1 MSSFKIQPG
10 TPYPLGSH
18 YDGRGVNFALFS
30 AHATKVELC
39 LFNQNGTE
47 EVSRIAVTVND
58 NNVWHVYVGGLK
70 PGQIYG
76 YRVYG
81 PYKPEEGHRFNPNK
95 LLFDPYGKKLSGKLI
110 WHKAIFGY
118 NPDSPDKDLS
128 FNVLDSAPYVPKSV
142 VVEDR
147 FDWEDDIRPAY
158 GFNESVLYETHVRGY
173 TKLHPQVPD
182 RHRGTFLGLCAPAV
196 VSYLKNLGI
205 TAVELLPVHAFF
217 GNRHKKGFPRD
228 NYWGYE
234 SCSFFAPEQSYL
246 ACDDLDEFKKMVKL
260 YHQNGLE
267 VILDVVYNHT
277 AEGNQMGPTL
287 CYRGIDNA
295 SYYMLNSENKRY
307 YYDSTGCGASFN
319 AENPYVLQLITDSL
333 RYWTEEMHVDG
344 FRFDLATTL
353 CRRKGGFT
361 AESGFLYAVRQ
372 DPVLKNVKL
381 IAEPWDVG
389 DGGYQLGAF
398 PPGWSEWND
407 RFRDVVR
414 RFWKGDQ
421 YQTAELASRISGSSD
436 IFNYHNRDIW
446 SSLNFVT
453 AHDGFCLNDLV
464 SYNVK
469 HNAAN
474 GEDNRDGTNA
484 NWSWN
489 SGEEG
494 ETDNP
499 SVLANRRCRARAIMA
514 TLLLSVGTP
523 MLFAGDEFLHTQMGN
538 NNPYCQDNVLTW
550 LCWEAV
556 DGDDAEFT
564 EFVRRLIA
572 LRRKLKIYEKKR
584 FFTGKYGPDGIKDM
598 VWYNENGKEF
608 ADADWYDGNRKAL
621 SYCVYRNGRF
631 VLGIYNAG
639 AAETEWKLPL
649 LSRGMKWN
657 LLLDTSEK
665 FVSRKKIAS
674 GGTITVPAWS
684 VLLFE
689 IKNRGKTSWMKS
701 CANWPTAWAL
711 PPLIPIAG

>member
-1 MSSFKIQPG
+1 MNSFKIQPG

-18 YDGRGVNFALFS
+18 YDGKGVNFALFS

-47 EVSRIAVTVND
+47 EVSRIAITVND
-58 NNVWHVYVGGLK
+58 NNIWHIYVGGIA

-81 PYKPEEGHRFNPNK
+81 PYKPEDGHRFNPNK

-128 FNVLDSAPYVPKSV
+128 FNELDSAPYVPKSV
-142 VVEDR
+142 VVEND
-147 FDWEDDIRPAY
+147 FDWEKDNRPAY
-158 GFNESVLYETHVRGY
+158 GFNESIFYETHVRGY

-196 VSYLKNLGI
+196 IAYLKKLGI

-217 GNRHKKGFPRD
+217 GNRHKKGFLRD

-246 ACDDLDEFKKMVKL
+246 AGDDLNEFKKMVKL

-277 AEGNQMGPTL
+277 AEGNQLGPTL

-353 CRRKGGFT
+353 CRKKGGFT
-361 AESGFLYAVRQ
+361 TESGFLYAVRQ
-372 DPVLKNVKL
+372 DPLLKNVKM

-389 DGGYQLGAF
+389 EGGYQLGAF
-398 PPGWSEWND
+398 PPGWGEWND
-407 RFRDVVR
+407 RYRDVVR

-436 IFNYHNRDIW
+436 IFNYYNRDIW
-446 SSLNFVT
+446 SSVNFVT

-469 HNAAN
+469 HNSAN
-474 GEDNRDGTNA
+474 GEENRDGTNA

-494 ETDNP
+494 ETNEP
-499 SVLANRRCRARAIMA
+499 TVLANRRARAKAIMA

-523 MLFAGDEFLHTQMGN
+523 MLVAGDEFLHTQMGN

-550 LCWEAV
+550 LPWEAI
-556 DGDDAEFT
+556 DGDDAEFM
-564 EFVRRLIA
+564 EFVCRLIA
-572 LRRKLKIYEKKR
+572 LRRNLKIYEQKH
-584 FFTGKYGPDGIKDM
+584 FFTGKHGADGIKDM

-608 ADADWYDGNRKAL
+608 VDADWYDGNRKAL
-621 SYCVYRNGRF
+621 SYCVYRNNRF
-631 VLGIYNAG
+631 IYCIYNAAG
-639 AAETEWKLPL
+639 LATNWKLPML
-649 LSRGMKWN
+649 GKGMKWN
-657 LLLDTSEK
+657 LLLDTSDK
-665 FVSRKKIAS
+665 FVNRKKIVS
-674 GGTITVPAWS
+674 GSTITVPDWS
-684 VLLFE
+684 ILLFE
-689 IKNRGKTSWMKS
+689 IQK
-701 CANWPTAWAL
+701 
-711 PPLIPIAG
+711 

>member
-1 MSSFKIQPG
+1 M
-10 TPYPLGSH
+10 
-18 YDGRGVNFALFS
+18 
-30 AHATKVELC
+30 
-39 LFNQNGTE
+39 
-47 EVSRIAVTVND
+47 
-58 NNVWHVYVGGLK
+58 
-70 PGQIYG
+70 
-76 YRVYG
+76 
-81 PYKPEEGHRFNPNK
+81 
-95 LLFDPYGKKLSGKLI
+95 
-110 WHKAIFGY
+110 
-118 NPDSPDKDLS
+118 
-128 FNVLDSAPYVPKSV
+128 DSAPYVPKSV

-499 SVLANRRCRARAIMA
+499 SVVANRRCRARAIMA

-649 LSRGMKWN
+649 LGRGMKWN

-689 IKNRGKTSWMKS
+689 IKK
-701 CANWPTAWAL
+701 
-711 PPLIPIAG
+711 

>member
-128 FNVLDSAPYVPKSV
+128 FNELDSAPYVPKSV

-182 RHRGTFLGLCAPAV
+182 RHRGAFLGLCAPAV

-499 SVLANRRCRARAIMA
+499 SVVANRRCRARAIMA

-649 LSRGMKWN
+649 LGRGMKWN

-689 IKNRGKTSWMKS
+689 IKK
-701 CANWPTAWAL
+701 
-711 PPLIPIAG
+711 

>member
-1 MSSFKIQPG
+1 
-10 TPYPLGSH
+10 
-18 YDGRGVNFALFS
+18 
-30 AHATKVELC
+30 
-39 LFNQNGTE
+39 
-47 EVSRIAVTVND
+47 
-58 NNVWHVYVGGLK
+58 
-70 PGQIYG
+70 
-76 YRVYG
+76 
-81 PYKPEEGHRFNPNK
+81 
-95 LLFDPYGKKLSGKLI
+95 
-110 WHKAIFGY
+110 
-118 NPDSPDKDLS
+118 
-128 FNVLDSAPYVPKSV
+128 
-142 VVEDR
+142 
-147 FDWEDDIRPAY
+147 
-158 GFNESVLYETHVRGY
+158 
-173 TKLHPQVPD
+173 
-182 RHRGTFLGLCAPAV
+182 
-196 VSYLKNLGI
+196 
-205 TAVELLPVHAFF
+205 
-217 GNRHKKGFPRD
+217 
-228 NYWGYE
+228 
-234 SCSFFAPEQSYL
+234 
-246 ACDDLDEFKKMVKL
+246 
-260 YHQNGLE
+260 
-267 VILDVVYNHT
+267 
-277 AEGNQMGPTL
+277 MGPTL

-621 SYCVYRNGRF
+621 SYCVYRNGCF

-649 LSRGMKWN
+649 LGRGMKWN

-665 FVSRKKIAS
+665 FVSRKKSLPEAQLRCRR
-674 GGTITVPAWS
+674 GAFCC
-684 VLLFE
+684 LKL
-689 IKNRGKTSWMKS
+689 KNRGKTSWMKS

-711 PPLIPIAG
+711 PPLTPIAG

>member
-1 MSSFKIQPG
+1 M
-10 TPYPLGSH
+10 
-18 YDGRGVNFALFS
+18 
-30 AHATKVELC
+30 
-39 LFNQNGTE
+39 
-47 EVSRIAVTVND
+47 
-58 NNVWHVYVGGLK
+58 
-70 PGQIYG
+70 
-76 YRVYG
+76 
-81 PYKPEEGHRFNPNK
+81 
-95 LLFDPYGKKLSGKLI
+95 
-110 WHKAIFGY
+110 
-118 NPDSPDKDLS
+118 
-128 FNVLDSAPYVPKSV
+128 DSAPYVPKSV

-649 LSRGMKWN
+649 LGRGMKWN

-689 IKNRGKTSWMKS
+689 IKK
-701 CANWPTAWAL
+701 
-711 PPLIPIAG
+711 

>member
-18 YDGRGVNFALFS
+18 YDGRGVNFA
-30 AHATKVELC
+30 
-39 LFNQNGTE
+39 
-47 EVSRIAVTVND
+47 
-58 NNVWHVYVGGLK
+58 
-70 PGQIYG
+70 IYG

-128 FNVLDSAPYVPKSV
+128 FNELDSAPYVPKSV

-621 SYCVYRNGRF
+621 SYCVYRNGCF

-649 LSRGMKWN
+649 LGRGMKWN

-665 FVSRKKIAS
+665 FISRKKIAS

-689 IKNRGKTSWMKS
+689 IKK
-701 CANWPTAWAL
+701 
-711 PPLIPIAG
+711 

>member
-128 FNVLDSAPYVPKSV
+128 FNELDSAPYVPKSV

-499 SVLANRRCRARAIMA
+499 SVVANRRCRARAIMA

-649 LSRGMKWN
+649 LGRGMKWN

-689 IKNRGKTSWMKS
+689 IKIGGKHH
-701 CANWPTAWAL
+701 
-711 PPLIPIAG
+711 G

>member
-128 FNVLDSAPYVPKSV
+128 FNELDSAPYVPKSV

-217 GNRHKKGFPRD
+217 GNRHKKGYIVD

-234 SCSFFAPEQSYL
+234 SFTFFAPEQSYL
-246 ACDDLDEFKKMVKL
+246 SRDDIREFKDMVKTL
-260 YHQNGLE
+260 HRNNIE
-267 VILDVVYNHT
+267 VILDVVFNHT
-277 AEGNQMGPTL
+277 GEGNQLGPTL
-287 CYRGIDNA
+287 CYRGIDNE
-295 SYYMLNSENKRY
+295 SYYILNPENRRY
-307 YYDSTGCGASFN
+307 YFDTTGCGATFN
-319 AENPYVLQLITDSL
+319 VQHPNVLTLVMDSL
-333 RYWTEEMHVDG
+333 RYWVREMHVDG
-344 FRFDLATTL
+344 FRFDLATTVSRHNL
-353 CRRKGGFT
+353 AFSQQ
-361 AESGFLYAVRQ
+361 SGFLYSTLQ
-372 DPVLKNVKL
+372 DPLMKQSKL

-389 DGGYQLGAF
+389 YGGYQVGGF
-398 PPGWSEWND
+398 PPGWAEWND
-407 RFRDVVR
+407 KFRDVVR
-414 RFWKGDQ
+414 RFWKGDLG
-421 YQTAELASRISGSSD
+421 QTPELASRIAGSSD
-436 IFNYHNRDIW
+436 VFNYNNRDIW
-446 SSLNFVT
+446 ASVNFIT
-453 AHDGFCLNDLV
+453 AHDGFTLRDLV
-464 SYNVK
+464 SYNGK
-469 HNAAN
+469 HNNSN
-474 GEDNRDGTNA
+474 GEENRDGSDS

-489 SGEEG
+489 SGAEG
-494 ETDNP
+494 ESDNKTVT
-499 SVLANRRCRARAIMA
+499 SNRYARGRALMA
-514 TLLLSVGTP
+514 TLLLSFGTP
-523 MLFAGDEFLHTQMGN
+523 MMLAGDEFAHTQFGN

-550 LCWEAV
+550 IAWEAIT
-556 DGDDAEFT
+556 DENRSFAR
-564 EFVRRLIA
+564 FVKKLVQLRKKLRIFERRH
-572 LRRKLKIYEKKR
+572 
-584 FFTGKYGPDGIKDM
+584 FFTGCPVSRSGVKDIT
-598 VWYNENGKEF
+598 WYTEKGCEF
-608 ADADWYDGNRKAL
+608 AEADWHDANRKSL
-621 SYCVYRNGRF
+621 SYCVYGGSRYVMCIF
-631 VLGIYNAG
+631 NADFN
-639 AAETEWKLPL
+639 ELSWKLPDIDNT
-649 LSRGMKWN
+649 MTWN
-657 LLLDTSEK
+657 LLLDSSSK
-665 FVSRKKIAS
+665 FT
-674 GGTITVPAWS
+674 GVPASDKTIRVPGWS
-684 VLLFE
+684 VLVFE
-689 IKNRGKTSWMKS
+689 IKR
-701 CANWPTAWAL
+701 
-711 PPLIPIAG
+711 